1 MGFFSRRASAEPL
14 VVSMTGVKMGER
26 MLQIGCAHGGRMAA
40 VAAKVGLSGQAV
52 VVVADDSSAARASKG
67 AAEAGVLVD
76 VKTAPPERLPVESGA
91 FDFVVIDDTGG
102 FAGSMTPET
111 RVAMLREAFRAL
123 RPGGRVLVDR
133 RRRARRLRRAL
144 HARAERTGLRRRR
157 RARRRRI
164 RASAAAR
171 GTRGTHV
178 RRGHETALGS
188 IRRQI

>member
-1 MGFFSRRASAEPL
+1 MGLFSRRASAEPL

-123 RPGGRVLVDR
+123 RPGGRVLAIGAAERGGFGALFTRVQSGPGFD
-133 RRRARRLRRAL
+133 AVAALGAEGFAPVRRL
-144 HARAERTGLRRRR
+144 AEREGLTYAEGMKPR
-157 RARRRRI
+157 
-164 RASAAAR
+164 SA
-171 GTRGTHV
+171 
-178 RRGHETALGS
+178 
-188 IRRQI
+188 